1 MEKVNTCKSVLTVMS
16 VLTFQ
21 RLTKEEREAEHKNM
35 DGLIEAMDRQRIP
48 WRLQN
53 ALFYIGEHYDVIIII
68 PGKIPAP
75 ANPHKMPSNFVS
87 INSATIKQVTP
98 KSTYSIPV
106 NKLLFFIFCTSL
118 IDKNFFNLFAKK
130 V

>member
-1 MEKVNTCKSVLTVMS
+1 MEKVNTCKAVLTVMS

-53 ALFYIGEHYDVIIII
+53 ALFYIGEKYDVR
-68 PGKIPAP
+68 AWYLD
-75 ANPHKMPSNFVS
+75 
-87 INSATIKQVTP
+87 Q
-98 KSTYSIPV
+98 
-106 NKLLFFIFCTSL
+106 LLNMAQQRAGMEI
-118 IDKNFFNLFAKK
+118 
-130 V
+130 

>member
-1 MEKVNTCKSVLTVMS
+1 MEKVNTCKAVLTVMS

-53 ALFYIGEHYDVIIII
+53 ALFYIGEPYDVR
-68 PGKIPAP
+68 AWYLD
-75 ANPHKMPSNFVS
+75 
-87 INSATIKQVTP
+87 Q
-98 KSTYSIPV
+98 
-106 NKLLFFIFCTSL
+106 LFHM
-118 IDKNFFNLFAKK
+118 AQQRAG
-130 V
+130 VEV

>member
-1 MEKVNTCKSVLTVMS
+1 MEKVNTCKAVLTVMS

-53 ALFYIGEHYDVIIII
+53 ALFYIGEHYDVR
-68 PGKIPAP
+68 AWYLD
-75 ANPHKMPSNFVS
+75 
-87 INSATIKQVTP
+87 Q
-98 KSTYSIPV
+98 
-106 NKLLFFIFCTSL
+106 LLHM
-118 IDKNFFNLFAKK
+118 AQQRAG
-130 V
+130 VEM

>member
-1 MEKVNTCKSVLTVMS
+1 MEKVNTCKAVITVMS

-21 RLTKEEREAEHKNM
+21 RLTEEEREEEHKNM

-53 ALFYIGEHYDVIIII
+53 ALFYIGEKYDVR
-68 PGKIPAP
+68 AWYLD
-75 ANPHKMPSNFVS
+75 
-87 INSATIKQVTP
+87 Q
-98 KSTYSIPV
+98 
-106 NKLLFFIFCTSL
+106 LL
-118 IDKNFFNLFAKK
+118 NMAQQRAGME